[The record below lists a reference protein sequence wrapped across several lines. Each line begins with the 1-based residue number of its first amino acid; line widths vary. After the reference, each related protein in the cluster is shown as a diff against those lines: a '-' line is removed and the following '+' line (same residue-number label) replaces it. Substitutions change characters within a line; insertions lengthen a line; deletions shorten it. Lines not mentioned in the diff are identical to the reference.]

1 MLLRASVLILIGIAA
16 CPAAMRPAIGPYEA
30 DSQKQ
35 RPPAL
40 SAALDSLVSN
50 RQKAAGIPRTGI
62 CSDEV
67 FVRRVFLD
75 TIGTLP
81 TREEV
86 VEFLKDKAP
95 GKRETLINRLLERPE
110 FADYWGMKWGDV
122 LRVKSEFPVNLW
134 PNAAQA
140 YDAWI
145 RTSLRQNMPY
155 SEFAHHLLT
164 SEGSNF
170 RNPPVNF
177 LRSAGSREP
186 EALAAAA
193 ALTFMGERISKWTPE
208 KRADLAR
215 FFSRVGFKKTGEW
228 KEEIVCFKP
237 PSDEASPSATGRL
250 PDGTPVA
257 LPADRDPREAFAQWL
272 VFSANSPFA
281 KNAANRIW
289 FWLFGRGIVHEP
301 DDIRPDNPPSNP
313 ELLTWLA
320 KQYQSAKYDTKQL
333 LRIIL
338 NSDTYQL
345 SPIPPDGKP
354 RSAADLASYPVRRL
368 EAEVLI
374 DAINRITGSKE
385 QYMSM
390 IPEPF
395 TFLPDDIR
403 SIAVPDGSITSSF
416 LELFGRPPRD
426 TGLLTERGVNIT
438 ASQRLSLL
446 NSKHILSKINGS
458 RKLKDLIQ
466 SAPGQPEA
474 VSLLYLTILSRYPTG
489 GELAAIA
496 AYEPPATSGK
506 QQKLND
512 VAWALVNSPE
522 FLYRH

>member
-1 MLLRASVLILIGIAA
+1 MRAIIFLLMGIAA
-16 CPAAMRPAIGPYEA
+16 CPAAMSPAVVPFEKEP
-30 DSQKQ
+30 QK
-35 RPPAL
+35 RLTPAL
-40 SAALDSLVSN
+40 SAALDNLVATK
-50 RQKAAGIPRTGI
+50 QKAAGIPRARP

-67 FVRRVFLD
+67 FLRRVFLD

-81 TREEV
+81 TREEA
-86 VEFLKDKAP
+86 VEFLKDKNP
-95 GKRETLINRLLERPE
+95 TKREALIDRLLERPE

-145 RTSLRQNMPY
+145 RASLRQNMPY
-155 SEFAHHLLT
+155 SEFARKLLT
-164 SEGSNF
+164 ADGSNF

-186 EALAAAA
+186 AALAAAA
-193 ALTFMGERISKWTPE
+193 ALTFMGERVANWTPE
-208 KRADLAR
+208 KRADLAV

-228 KEEIVCFKP
+228 KEEIVYFTP
-237 PSDEASPSATGRL
+237 PPADGTAPSSARL
-250 PDGTPVA
+250 PDGTLVKIP
-257 LPADRDPREAFAQWL
+257 PESDPREIFAQWL
-272 VFSANSPFA
+272 VYSSNSPFA

-289 FWLFGRGIVHEP
+289 FWIFGRGIIHEP
-301 DDIRPDNPPSNP
+301 DDSRPGNPPSNP
-313 ELLTWLA
+313 ELLAWLGR
-320 KQYQSAKYDTKQL
+320 QLQSAKYDTKQF

-354 RSAADLASYPVRRL
+354 RSGADLASYPVRRL
-368 EAEVLI
+368 EGEVLI
-374 DAINRITGSKE
+374 DAINRITGTKE
-385 QYMSM
+385 DYMSM

-395 TFLPDDIR
+395 TFLPDDMRAID
-403 SIAVPDGSITSSF
+403 VPDGSITSSF

-426 TGLLTERGVNIT
+426 TGLLAERPVNVT

-446 NSKHILSKINGS
+446 NSKHILNKINNS
-458 RKLKDLIQ
+458 RKLKDLVQ
-466 SAPGQPEA
+466 SAPGQAEA
-474 VSLLYLTILSRYPTG
+474 IPLLYLTFLSRYPTSD
-489 GELAAIA
+489 ELAAIS
-496 AYEPPATSGK
+496 AYQPPAASGK
-506 QQKLND
+506 RQKLSD